1 MFDSLFS
8 CGQNL
13 SYYNKSSQVAMIFC
27 QYKHTQ
33 KEFIEIYQ
41 PATKMIWDK
50 PYEVKYI
57 IVVSLKHDIK
67 ITDLKLVNKIL
78 FYLYYRV
85 KYIQMAFE
93 SVDDAYRSC
102 FIEAVTNKDVY
113 KRQVYR
119 YSRIRVS
126 QKGTLTSRPFAMLM
140 RSLRSSSVCMNQL
153 TFRFII
159 SFMRASKGEVP
170 GNLSVSSHVC
180 W

>member
-1 MFDSLFS
+1 
-8 CGQNL
+8 
-13 SYYNKSSQVAMIFC
+13 MIFC

-102 FIEAVTNKDVY
+102 FIEAVTNK
-113 KRQVYR
+113 
-119 YSRIRVS
+119 
-126 QKGTLTSRPFAMLM
+126 F
-140 RSLRSSSVCMNQL
+140 
-153 TFRFII
+153 
-159 SFMRASKGEVP
+159 
-170 GNLSVSSHVC
+170 LSN
-180 W
+180 